1 MKNGTS
7 LYINFEAKQP
17 NKSVSGHFIHRVGA
31 KSPKLNTVHGHHC
44 RNSDCL
50 FEVNLPFWLS
60 PKTMFPEI
68 YFFNFVIFQN
78 MVQNKMKTSFKIF
91 GCLMPLRVLDE
102 NNNCCFEYQ

>member
-1 MKNGTS
+1 M
-7 LYINFEAKQP
+7 NFEAKQP